1 MQMMKKMSV
10 FGVALVMTLGLS
22 AAVTARTDAAP
33 QAPAGDKAKGEP
45 IYKAQKCSMCHRI
58 GTAGAKMGPELTKV
72 GATRDQAWLHKY
84 LSDPKAENPKNKMP
98 AVKVKGA
105 DLDHLVAYMLSLK

>member
-1 MQMMKKMSV
+1 MMKKTIV
-10 FGVALVMTLGLS
+10 AGVAFVMTLGLS
-22 AAVTARTDAAP
+22 AALTARIDAAP
-33 QAPAGDKAKGEP
+33 QAPAGDKVKGEA

-72 GATRDQAWLHKY
+72 GATRNQAWLLKY
-84 LSDPKAENPKNKMP
+84 LTNPKADNPKNKMP

-105 DLDHLVAYMLSLK
+105 DLDHLVAYMVSLK

>member
-1 MQMMKKMSV
+1 MMKKTIAVSV
-10 FGVALVMTLGLS
+10 ACVMTLCVS
-22 AAVTARTDAAP
+22 AAVTARTHAAP
-33 QAPAGDKAKGEP
+33 QAPAGDKVKGEA

-72 GATRDQAWLHKY
+72 GTKRDEAWLKKY
-84 LSDPKAENPKNKMP
+84 LTNPKAENPKNMMP

-105 DLDHLVAYMLSLK
+105 DLDHLIAYMLSLK

>member
-1 MQMMKKMSV
+1 MMKKMSV

-33 QAPAGDKAKGEP
+33 QAPAGDKAKGEA

>member
-1 MQMMKKMSV
+1 MMKNTIVMSV
-10 FGVALVMTLGLS
+10 ALAMTLGLT
-22 AAVTARTDAAP
+22 AAVTARTGTPAQAA
-33 QAPAGDKAKGEP
+33 AGDKVKGEA

-58 GTAGAKMGPELTKV
+58 GTVGAKMGPELTKV
-72 GATRDQAWLHKY
+72 GTKRDQAWLHKY